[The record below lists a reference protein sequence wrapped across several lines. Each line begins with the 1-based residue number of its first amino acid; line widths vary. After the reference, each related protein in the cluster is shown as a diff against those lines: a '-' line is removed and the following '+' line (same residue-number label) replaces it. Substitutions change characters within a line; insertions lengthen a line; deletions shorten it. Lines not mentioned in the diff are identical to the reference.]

1 MKKLLFPALA
11 SIALTAMFAFAADT
25 PAAKTFKPDSEGF
38 IRNWLILDPITT
50 PTVEHTETDEK
61 PIFAKEYFKDQL
73 TVTPK
78 AGDKVKVAD
87 KDRTWRAFASNDQVI
102 DLVQFASDNGNE
114 TESVIFWG
122 VAYINVD
129 NDLKDVKL
137 AIGSDDSSVWWV
149 NGKEVIRVY
158 DSRAATADDNVSA
171 PITLTKG
178 VNVVRFAVTQGD
190 GPGGAVARFL
200 DAANKPVMGLTIALD
215 PPAATPAK

>member
-50 PTVEHTETDEK
+50 PTVEHNEAEEK
-61 PIFAKEYFKDQL
+61 PLFAKEYFKDQL
-73 TVTPK
+73 TATPK
-78 AGDKVKVAD
+78 AGDKVKVGE
-87 KDRTWRAFASNDQVI
+87 KDRQWRAFASNDQII
-102 DLVQFASDNGNE
+102 DLVQFASDSGND

-122 VAYINVD
+122 VAYVTAPSEI
-129 NDLKDVKL
+129 KDVKL

-149 NGKEVIRVY
+149 NGKELIRVY
-158 DSRAATADDNVSA
+158 DSRAAAPDDNTSA
-171 PITLTKG
+171 AITLNKG

-190 GPGGAVARFL
+190 GPGGCVARFL
-200 DAANKPVMGLTIALD
+200 DAANKPLKDLTISLD
-215 PPAATPAK
+215 PPPATPAK